1 MGKMRRIMSIKSSK
15 AVLIM
20 SGAIAALALASLPLS
35 GAQSQELEGA
45 SILVMS
51 RTAGFQHQS
60 IPAGQDALLEIARE
74 EGFSITFTQ
83 DPAMFSSG
91 NLSHY
96 DAVVFLNTTGDILDA
111 EQQAAFE
118 GFIKE
123 GHGLLGIHAAADTE
137 TDGGWPW
144 YNHFIGAKFKSHPR
158 VQSARL
164 VSSEPGGGDLEATDE
179 WYDFA
184 DPVDTRETLI
194 AIDRDSYEGAASSG
208 MEPIVWT
215 NSLDGGRAYY
225 IGLGHTD
232 ESYAT
237 PLLRGLIVEGL
248 RHAAGR

>member
-1 MGKMRRIMSIKSSK
+1 MSNFLTLARMMARQRS
-15 AVLIM
+15 AGVLA
-20 SGAIAALALASLPLS
+20 AIACMVAPV
-35 GAQSQELEGA
+35 GAVQAEGLEGA
-45 SILVMS
+45 NILVMS

-60 IPAGQDALLEIARE
+60 IPAGQDAMLEIARE
-74 EGFSITFTQ
+74 EGFSVTFTQ
-83 DPAMFSSG
+83 DPALFSVG

-96 DAVVFLNTTGDILDA
+96 DAVVFLNTTGDILGP
-111 EQQAAFE
+111 EQQTAFE
-118 GFIKE
+118 DFIKE

-144 YNHFIGAKFKSHPR
+144 YNRFIGGKFKSHPA
-158 VQSARL
+158 VQAARL
-164 VSSEPGGGDLEATDE
+164 VPSEAGAEDLEATDE

-184 DPVDTRETLI
+184 DPVETRETVI
-194 AIDRDSYEGAASSG
+194 AIDRDSYEGAASTG
-208 MEPIVWT
+208 LEPIVWT

-248 RHAAGR
+248 RYAAGR